1 MNDFEIGGS
10 ASRRGRRSGMVLI
23 VCIVCFWFAGIGLV
37 HVLTKNRIY
46 ALGREQRQLE
56 NEIVVLKQELR
67 SQDLLWEEARTRKNL
82 MDKLVVNR
90 SKLRAIQPS
99 SIVRLD
105 VKNAP
110 PVASENK

>member
-1 MNDFEIGGS
+1 MSDIGKTR
-10 ASRRGRRSGMVLI
+10 ATPQRRGRSGMLLI
-23 VCIVCFWFAGIGLV
+23 VSVICLWFAGIGLV

-46 ALGREQRQLE
+46 SLGREQRQME

-82 MDKLVVNR
+82 MDKLVISR

-99 SIVRLD
+99 NIVTLN
-105 VKNAP
+105 VKTT
-110 PVASENK
+110 SLSGNK